1 MLYRLHGRRSACPD
15 AVQDKAGLWPRNAGI
30 GCRGWPDKAWQSQ
43 QQGSHF
49 DTELSGCKVKI
60 ILVDS
65 QDAALAPWLMGYLGA
80 ELDARDEPVRRVIP
94 VRPNCFVQI
103 ILGGDHLMIDVES
116 GERVPAP
123 RVGLFGPLSHYRYDM
138 EVSGNFRTFSAR
150 FQPAAAGQLFGFDP
164 TALVDRVMAIGLP
177 PGLYEALQRA
187 ADWSEM
193 AALADRWIGA
203 LAHGKPDEDPV
214 ARAARLLREA
224 QGQLGVNELCEE
236 TGLSMRHFQR
246 RFRQLTGQNPKHYA
260 RVCRVSHAVHLK
272 ELQPDLS
279 WTAVALEAGYSDQSH
294 FIRDFKGLT
303 GILPRDFLRFQTPI
317 ERYPRW
323 EG

>member
-1 MLYRLHGRRSACPD
+1 MRHAGQWKPITRVACRY
-15 AVQDKAGLWPRNAGI
+15 G
-30 GCRGWPDKAWQSQ
+30 
-43 QQGSHF
+43 
-49 DTELSGCKVKI
+49 LSGCKVKI

-65 QDAALAPWLMGYLGA
+65 QNPALAPWLIGYLGA

-103 ILGGDHLMIDVES
+103 ILDGDHLMIDVES

-138 EVSGNFRTFSAR
+138 EINGPFRTFSAR
-150 FQPAAAGQLFGFDP
+150 FQPAAAGQLFGIDP
-164 TALVDRVMAIGLP
+164 VALVDRVMAIGLP
-177 PGLYEALQRA
+177 PGLFEALQQVLNWGA
-187 ADWSEM
+187 M
-193 AALADRWIGA
+193 AELVDGWLAT
-203 LAHGKPDEDPV
+203 LAEGKLGEDPV

-236 TGLSMRHFQR
+236 TGLSTRHFQR
-246 RFRQLTGQNPKHYA
+246 RFRALTGQNPKHYA

-272 ELQPDLS
+272 ELQPEMS
-279 WTAVALEAGYSDQSH
+279 WTAAAQDAGYSDQSH

-303 GILPRDFLRFQTPI
+303 GILPRDFLRFQSPI